1 MPCTASGFFYSMTG
15 DRRQLTLA
23 LDASQASGSI
33 ALFEGEALLYASY
46 FNVSITHSETLMP
59 QLDAAL
65 KLTGFTPAQISK
77 ILLANGPGSFTGLR
91 IGLATAK
98 GIAYANRCPLI
109 AFSSLKLAAL
119 PRMHCG
125 KNIISV
131 IDARM
136 REVYAALWDEEL
148 NLLYGPSV
156 CPPEE
161 ILSWDF
167 GEAWLIGDGSHLL
180 PADERLN
187 SLHPTVLGY
196 VPAIGLHTLDSR
208 FGSGDVYDFDALA
221 DLQPFYLRD
230 FSAQIK
236 KNG

>member
-1 MPCTASGFFYSMTG
+1 MHGFRLFYSMT
-15 DRRQLTLA
+15 DSPRRLTLA

-59 QLDAAL
+59 QLDTAL
-65 KLTGFTPAQISK
+65 KLTGFTPEQIGK

-98 GIAYANRCPLI
+98 GIAYANRCPLK

-156 CPPEE
+156 CPPAE

-167 GEAWLIGDGSHLL
+167 GEAWLIGDGSHIL
-180 PADERLN
+180 PADERLK
-187 SLHPTVLGY
+187 SLHPTELGY
-196 VPAIGLHTLDSR
+196 VPAIGLYTLDSR
-208 FGSGDVYDFDALA
+208 FGSDDVYDFDALA

-236 KNG
+236 RGG